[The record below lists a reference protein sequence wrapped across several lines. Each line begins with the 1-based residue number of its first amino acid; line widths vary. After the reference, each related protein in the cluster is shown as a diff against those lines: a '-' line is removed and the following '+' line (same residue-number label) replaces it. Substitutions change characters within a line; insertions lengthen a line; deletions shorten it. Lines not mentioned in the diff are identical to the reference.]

1 MPLSTAA
8 GCCST
13 HGLASTALTFS
24 LLFERGFFVDLNAKL
39 GDPLESAP
47 AFIALPQRH
56 NPASMAPRP
65 RQRRRP
71 ESEAALFFVPSAMPK
86 RRKHRRNNS
95 LLSPKPFGEKDRIVK
110 DVDEDEG

>member
-1 MPLSTAA
+1 MPLSAQ
-8 GCCST
+8 
-13 HGLASTALTFS
+13 HGVTALAFS
-24 LLFERGFFVDLNAKL
+24 LLFERGFFVEL
-39 GDPLESAP
+39 GDPLETARTSNDVHC
-47 AFIALPQRH
+47 H
-56 NPASMAPRP
+56 NRASMAPRP

-71 ESEAALFFVPSAMPK
+71 ESEPALFFIPSAMPK

>member
-1 MPLSTAA
+1 MT
-8 GCCST
+8 
-13 HGLASTALTFS
+13 
-24 LLFERGFFVDLNAKL
+24 EL
-39 GDPLESAP
+39 GDPLETATPSAKRR
-47 AFIALPQRH
+47 QNNVHCH
-56 NPASMAPRP
+56 NRASMAPRP

-95 LLSPKPFGEKDRIVK
+95 LLSPGKDRIVK